1 MCFLKKKFLIFFSMW
16 TQFQILKKI
25 KKKCKLFSIKTSCH
39 TVFFLYIA
47 YYFVVH
53 YPANECHEYKN
64 KIISVLYN
72 INISIELSYKQILI
86 LELNSKK
93 EVFFVKNKW
102 KIDYFC
108 CCLLIIYLNSDCQ
121 LKLIQI
127 EFKCETKKSS
137 GGN

>member
-1 MCFLKKKFLIFFSMW
+1 MFLEEKVFNLLLHVNTISNSKENK
-16 TQFQILKKI
+16 

-93 EVFFVKNKW
+93 EVFFVKNK
-102 KIDYFC
+102 
-108 CCLLIIYLNSDCQ
+108 
-121 LKLIQI
+121 
-127 EFKCETKKSS
+127 
-137 GGN
+137 